1 MLRLLLSGFLA
12 LVATA
17 PLGAQTFPN
26 RTIQLVVPFA
36 AGGPTDVLGRIAA
49 RRMGQELGQTI
60 IVENVGGAGG
70 AIGVQRVQRA
80 PADGYT
86 LVLGNIGTHTALQAL
101 TTPPP
106 YDAETDFQPVGL
118 IATNPLVL
126 VVRPGLA
133 NDLGG
138 LLQYLRAS
146 GSRATFASAGVG
158 ASSHL
163 GGLLFLTL
171 SQTMAEHI
179 PYRGTA
185 PALADIAAG
194 RVDFLFDQTVNV
206 IGQVQGGAV
215 TALGVSTRT
224 RSPALPMV
232 PSMIEAGMPGF
243 ETAVWNAIF
252 APRGTPMPV
261 VERLAQALSIALD
274 DPQVRERLIELGGE
288 LPGPAERGPAALQ
301 RLVQSEVARWTP
313 ILRTAAG
320 N

>member
-1 MLRLLLSGFLA
+1 MIRLLLCGLLA
-12 LVATA
+12 VAGAAPATA
-17 PLGAQTFPN
+17 QSFPT
-26 RTIQLVVPFA
+26 RTIQLIVPFA
-36 AGGPTDVLGRIAA
+36 AGGPTDVLGRIVS

-60 IVENVGGAGG
+60 VVENVGGAGG

-80 PADGYT
+80 APDGYS
-86 LVLGNIGTHTALQAL
+86 LVLGNIGTHTALQVL

-133 NDLGG
+133 SDLGG
-138 LLQYLRAS
+138 LLTYLRAP
-146 GSRATFASAGVG
+146 GARATFASAGVG

-171 SQTMAEHI
+171 SQTMADHI

-185 PALADIAAG
+185 PALADVAAG

-206 IGQVQGGAV
+206 IGQVQGGTV
-215 TALGVSTRT
+215 MALGVSTRT
-224 RSPALPMV
+224 RSPALPQV
-232 PSMIEAGMPGF
+232 PSLIEAGLAGF
-243 ETAVWNAIF
+243 ETAVWNALF
-252 APRGTPMPV
+252 APRGTPQAV
-261 VERLAQALSIALD
+261 VDRLAQALSVALD
-274 DPQVRERLIELGGE
+274 DAQVRDRLIELGGE

-301 RLVQSEVARWTP
+301 RLVTSEVARWTP
-313 ILRTAAG
+313 ILRAAAAQ
-320 N
+320 